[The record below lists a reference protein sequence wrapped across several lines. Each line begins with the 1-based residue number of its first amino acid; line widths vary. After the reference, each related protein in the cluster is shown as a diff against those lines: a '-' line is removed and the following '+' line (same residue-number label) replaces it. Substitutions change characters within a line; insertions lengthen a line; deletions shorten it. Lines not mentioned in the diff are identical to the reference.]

1 MTGNVTSMSTNATAG
16 HPGPGRPRLVD
27 QRRTGANP
35 REEILDAAS
44 ELFTRNG
51 YAGTSTRRIADEVG
65 MRQASLYHHF
75 ATKDDI
81 LAALL
86 QTTVESSLVRARELL
101 ESDDPALDRL
111 IELARFDVTQL
122 AASRWNLGALYLL
135 PELHAPRFTEF
146 RDARTE
152 LARAY
157 ETLATATLNDS
168 DDTRAL
174 LPFRL
179 VESVIMMRSDE
190 QRGELGERTV
200 TDLVDTIVGA
210 IRILLEH

>member
-1 MTGNVTSMSTNATAG
+1 MSADTGSATG
-16 HPGPGRPRLVD
+16 HAGPGRPRLVD
-27 QRRTGANP
+27 QRRQGANP

-44 ELFTRNG
+44 ELFSSYG

-75 ATKDDI
+75 GTKDDI

-86 QTTVESSLVRARELL
+86 QTTVEASLLRARELL
-101 ESDDPALDRL
+101 DADGSALDRL
-111 IELARFDVTQL
+111 VELARFDVTQL

-135 PELHAPRFTEF
+135 PEIRAPRFAEF

-152 LARAY
+152 LADGY
-157 ETLATATLNDS
+157 ETLATETLGDPE
-168 DDTRAL
+168 DTRAL

-190 QRGELGERTV
+190 QRGELGDRTV
-200 TDLVDTIVGA
+200 TSLVDTIVGA
-210 IRILLEH
+210 IRMLLEYKLA